1 MDLGQLD
8 PQTGRRLEEIIGYLN
23 FSSGAEDTRFLA
35 DLDALFGLVH
45 DHSTTPQSA
54 HKTHPGT
61 PPTWI
66 ALGQVIR
73 AELDRLRGASEA
85 FRQLDQAET
94 VLPLVFDH
102 LLPAYREHHRDLL
115 FHQTDESLFQ
125 PSFIGRACEAVLAQG
140 GPWHESDRIVPDAL
154 RRLNDSLGHRPVAT
168 LETDQKIQPYDH
180 EWVRPIPLFIAG
192 AGVARGQYHDLIR
205 KTLEILQSTDPA
217 LLDRAWFDPGLL
229 DELALDPRAHDFDHP
244 VNRRPNYHFGGW
256 DPNHIDNRGQYRR
269 FVLRQVTLD
278 ALLTRPDRR
287 PDLPHD
293 ELLFEAAAVLAGTM
307 LMGSGIT
314 GSGPDSHDSSTTLA
328 TLLPVIASY
337 RDAFYKRLLPRLPA
351 THAKRLRAEAATL
364 RQPFGGARQD
374 LNHALARRRAE
385 QLQHVHLAQLFARM
399 GYTEA
404 AARQARIVPVPSA
417 RMRCEIDCRLATAHL
432 EIDARRLDPAAALVP
447 ECEDLLHRAIECGA
461 MVDPWNILGFAAQY
475 PLFPAVENSVHDHR
489 IDELIELMGELFA
502 LYARLQ
508 KEAAAARPDLRQ
520 QLSDRLDALARWWD
534 QFASTEVSG
543 VEGISGRQAWQS
555 AGQVADAIAAR
566 HKAGTAA
573 GDIAFWRNHVQHFR
587 SPEAFALLAETLI
600 DRHDLV
606 ASMALLMLWLS
617 RAEQVPL
624 AEADHSFHALALR
637 WMTELWCPT
646 EPAPPPDPAASGPVD
661 LAEDPWP
668 LARKFFDHLEANAD
682 EYWQVPQLDL
692 IADQARQGSHDHEE
706 DDDDLASDGLFGAAY
721 ENVTYRDTT
730 DDGFDGEMLEGD
742 THATDFELSME
753 ADRISKRLA
762 LLVSVAQLWKL
773 AAAASTAHPTAAGDR
788 DDALTAWLQQAL
800 ANRRRLLALLSTVH
814 RYRIPPPSSAL
825 DAMIE
830 YDRRR
835 GIKDALVERIIATCV
850 ETADAGRFI
859 QATLDRDEPTAESD
873 EWEPPARHVLRAM
886 FRGDGPSVRAAWP
899 ELLKT
904 LRREPLLYV
913 PASRGGN
920 PTRIVASRSI
930 QRVLAR
936 LLTYAPRLGLL
947 SETYQLIQAV
957 QDMEWDHPVGPGAV
971 TEFDRLF
978 LIGCQGIVECLVVS
992 SEDWPGPPPPEQ
1004 GSGGPADLE
1013 LVDCL
1018 EQATVRLR
1026 RCWLS
1031 HSRNVRISVLET
1043 VTDDGRWRKLKNFIQ
1058 TYGHDLFTQQFMN
1071 YGNLR
1076 AIMHQGVDA
1085 YLASL
1090 EEESDAD
1097 APLRLLGDLDGR
1109 LPREEAVRWLEL
1121 AIEAV
1126 LENYGE
1132 YVDYNTTTTQSD
1144 SGELLYTL
1152 LDFLRLA
1159 ASYDRVA
1166 WNLNPV
1172 MIAHKVMVRRGRGE
1186 AAELW
1191 HEAVTQRTAET
1202 ADDHLARF
1210 QKLNKKYGMRLATIA
1225 DRLGQRFVGP
1235 LAIDRLTALVAP
1247 AIDDCHTDQPG
1258 QSFQRLEQEVA
1269 RFTEDPGGVGFE
1281 IPSWLEALEDEAARL
1296 RSPIPDTPDPATH
1309 LPRVRLSRED
1319 AQLQLDSWET
1329 NPS

>member
-1 MDLGQLD
+1 MDPGQLD
-8 PQTGRRLEEIIGYLN
+8 PQAPRRLEEIIGYLN
-23 FSSGAEDTRFLA
+23 FSSGAEDPQFLA
-35 DLDALFGLVH
+35 NLDALFGLVH
-45 DHSTTPQSA
+45 DHSTASLPTR
-54 HKTHPGT
+54 KTHSAP

-66 ALGQVIR
+66 ALGRMIR

-85 FRQLDQAET
+85 FRQLDQAEA

-125 PSFIGRACEAVLAQG
+125 PFFIGRACEAVLTRG
-140 GPWHESDRIVPDAL
+140 GPWHESDRLVPDVL

-180 EWVRPIPLFIAG
+180 EWVRPVPLFIAG
-192 AGVARGQYHDLIR
+192 AGVARGPYHDLIR
-205 KTLEILQSTDPA
+205 QTLEILQSTDRA

-229 DELALDPRAHDFDHP
+229 AELALDPRAHDFDHP

-278 ALLTRPDRR
+278 ALVTRPDRHS
-287 PDLPHD
+287 DLPRD
-293 ELLFEAAAVLAGTM
+293 QLLYESAAVLAGTM

-351 THAKRLRAEAATL
+351 THAKRLRAEATAL

-374 LNHALARRRAE
+374 LNHSLARFRAE

-404 AARQARIVPVPSA
+404 AARQARIVSVPSA
-417 RMRCEIDCRLATAHL
+417 RMRSEIDCRLAIAHL
-432 EIDARRLDPAAALVP
+432 EIDSGRLDPAVALVP

-461 MVDPWNILGFAAQY
+461 MVDPWNILGFAGQY

-508 KEAAAARPDLRQ
+508 KETAATRPDLRQ
-520 QLSDRLDALARWWD
+520 QLSDGLDALARWWD

-543 VEGISGRQAWQS
+543 VEGTSGRQACQS

-566 HKAGTAA
+566 HEAGTAA

-587 SPEAFALLAETLI
+587 SPEAFAVLAETLI

-617 RAEQVPL
+617 RAEQIPL
-624 AEADHSFHALALR
+624 AEADHSFHVLALR
-637 WMTELWCPT
+637 WMTELWRPT
-646 EPAPPPDPAASGPVD
+646 GPATPHDPTVSSPVD

-668 LARKFFDHLEANAD
+668 LAGKFFDHLEANAD
-682 EYWQVPQLDL
+682 EYWQVPQLEL
-692 IADQARQGSHDHEE
+692 IGDQARQGPHDNEE
-706 DDDDLASDGLFGAAY
+706 EDLASGGLFGAAY

-742 THATDFELSME
+742 THATDFELSLE

-762 LLVSVAQLWKL
+762 LLVSVAQLWEL
-773 AAAASTAHPTAAGDR
+773 AAAASTAHPTAADDR
-788 DDALTAWLQQAL
+788 DDALAAWLEQAL

-835 GIKDALVERIIATCV
+835 GIKDALVERIIVTCV
-850 ETADAGRFI
+850 ETADAGRLI
-859 QATLDRDEPTAESD
+859 QATLGRDEPTAESE
-873 EWEPPARHVLRAM
+873 EWEAPARRALRAI
-886 FRGDGPSVRAAWP
+886 FRGDAPSVRAAWP
-899 ELLKT
+899 ELLDT
-904 LRREPLLYV
+904 LRRQPLLYV

-936 LLTYAPRLGLL
+936 LLTDAPRLGLL
-947 SETYQLIQAV
+947 TETYRLIQTV
-957 QDMEWDHPVGPGAV
+957 QEMEWDHPVGPGAV

-978 LIGCQGIVECLVVS
+978 LIGCRGIIECLVDS
-992 SEDWPGPPPPEQ
+992 SEDWPGPPPEEQ

-1018 EQATVRLR
+1018 EQATARLR
-1026 RCWLS
+1026 RCWLN
-1031 HSRNVRISVLET
+1031 HSRNVRISVLEG
-1043 VTDDGRWRKLKNFIQ
+1043 VTDGRHWRKLKDFIQ

-1097 APLRLLGDLDGR
+1097 EPLRLLGDLDGR
-1109 LPREEAVRWLEL
+1109 FPREDAVRWLEL
-1121 AIEAV
+1121 TVEAV
-1126 LENYGE
+1126 MENYGE

-1166 WNLNPV
+1166 WNLKPV
-1172 MIAHKVMVRRGRGE
+1172 MIAHEVLVRRGRGE
-1186 AAELW
+1186 AAEMW
-1191 HEAVTQRTAET
+1191 HEAVTRRTAET
-1202 ADDHLARF
+1202 ADDHLTRF
-1210 QKLNKKYGMRLATIA
+1210 RKLSKKYGMRLATVA
-1225 DRLGQRFVGP
+1225 DRLGQRFVHL

-1247 AIDDCHTDQPG
+1247 AIEDCRTDQPG

-1269 RFTEDPGGVGFE
+1269 RFTEEPGGVGFE
-1281 IPSWLEALEDEAARL
+1281 LPSWLEALEDEAARL
-1296 RSPIPDTPDPATH
+1296 RFPTPDPPDPATH

-1319 AQLQLDSWET
+1319 AQRQLDAWEAE
-1329 NPS
+1329 PS

>member
-1 MDLGQLD
+1 MIL
-8 PQTGRRLEEIIGYLN
+8 
-23 FSSGAEDTRFLA
+23 
-35 DLDALFGLVH
+35 
-45 DHSTTPQSA
+45 
-54 HKTHPGT
+54 
-61 PPTWI
+61 
-66 ALGQVIR
+66 

-85 FRQLDQAET
+85 FRQLDQAENA
-94 VLPLVFDH
+94 LRLVFDR

-115 FHQTDESLFQ
+115 FHQTDEALFQ
-125 PSFIGRACEAVLAQG
+125 PFFLGRAFEAALAQG
-140 GPWHESDRIVPDAL
+140 GPWHEADRIVPDAL

-168 LETDQKIQPYDH
+168 LETEQKIQPYDH

-192 AGVARGQYHDLIR
+192 AGVAYGQYHDLLHQ
-205 KTLEILQSTDPA
+205 TLEILQSTDRA
-217 LLDRAWFDPGLL
+217 LLDRAWFDPALL
-229 DELALDPRAHDFDHP
+229 SELALDPRAHDFDHP

-256 DPNHIDNRGQYRR
+256 DPHHIDNRGQYRR

-278 ALLTRPDRR
+278 ALVTRPERN
-287 PDLPHD
+287 PDLPRD

-307 LMGSGIT
+307 LMGAGIT
-314 GSGPDSHDSSTTLA
+314 GSSPDSHDSATTLA

-351 THAKRLRAEAATL
+351 AHAKRLRAEAATL

-399 GYTEA
+399 GYTDA

-432 EIDARRLDPAAALVP
+432 DVDSGRLDPAVALLP
-447 ECEDLLHRAIECGA
+447 EIEDLLHRAIQCGA

-508 KEAAAARPDLRQ
+508 KEAASRPDLRR
-520 QLSDRLDALARWWD
+520 QLSDRLEALARWWD
-534 QFASTEVSG
+534 QFASTEVG
-543 VEGISGRQAWQS
+543 DVEGISGRQAWQS
-555 AGQVADAIAAR
+555 AGQVADALAAR
-566 HKAGTAA
+566 HKAGADA
-573 GDIAFWRNHVQHFR
+573 GDVAFWRSHVQHFR

-600 DRHDLV
+600 DRRDLV

-617 RAEQVPL
+617 QAEQIPL

-637 WMTELWCPT
+637 WMTELFHA
-646 EPAPPPDPAASGPVD
+646 APPED
-661 LAEDPWP
+661 LAQDPWP
-668 LARKFFDHLEANAD
+668 LARRFFDHLEANAD
-682 EYWQVPQLDL
+682 EYWHVPQLEL
-692 IADQARQGSHDHEE
+692 IGDQARQAEQ
-706 DDDDLASDGLFGAAY
+706 DDDPAPDELYNAAY

-730 DDGFDGEMLEGD
+730 DDGFEGEMLEGA
-742 THATDFELSME
+742 THATDFELSLE

-762 LLVSVAQLWKL
+762 LLISVAQLWRL
-773 AAAASTAHPTAAGDR
+773 AAAASTALPAPPDDR
-788 DDALTAWLQQAL
+788 DDVLAAWLDQAL
-800 ANRRRLLALLSTVH
+800 ANRRGLLALLSTVH
-814 RYRIPPPSSAL
+814 RYRIQPPSSAL

-850 ETADAGRFI
+850 ETADAGRLI
-859 QATLDRDEPTAESD
+859 QATLDRDQPTAESD
-873 EWEPPARHVLRAM
+873 DWEPPARHVLKAI
-886 FRGDGPSVRAAWP
+886 FRGDAPSVRETWP
-899 ELLKT
+899 ELLEAF
-904 LRREPLLYV
+904 RQQPLLYV

-920 PTRIVASRSI
+920 PIRIVASRSV

-947 SETYQLIQAV
+947 TETYQLIQTV
-957 QDMEWDHPVGPGAV
+957 QAMEWDHPVGPGAV

-978 LIGCQGIVECLVVS
+978 QIGCQGIVECLVVS
-992 SEDWPGPPPPEQ
+992 SEDWPVPPSEKR
-1004 GSGGPADLE
+1004 GSDGPADLR
-1013 LVDCL
+1013 LLDCL
-1018 EQATVRLR
+1018 EQAAEQLR
-1026 RCWLS
+1026 RCWLG
-1031 HSRNVRISVLET
+1031 HSQNVRISVLET
-1043 VTDDGRWRKLKNFIQ
+1043 VADNGPWRKLKNFVQ
-1058 TYGHDLFTQQFMN
+1058 TYGEGLFTQQFMN

-1090 EEESDAD
+1090 QEQSDPD
-1097 APLRLLGDLDGR
+1097 APPQLLADLDHR
-1109 LPREEAVRWLEL
+1109 LPRDEAVRWLEL

-1132 YVDYNTTTTQSD
+1132 YIDYNTTTTQSD
-1144 SGELLYTL
+1144 SGQLLYTL
-1152 LDFLRLA
+1152 LDFLRLSA
-1159 ASYDRVA
+1159 DYDRVA
-1166 WNLNPV
+1166 WNLKPI
-1172 MIAHKVMVRRGRGE
+1172 MIAHEVLVRRGRGE

-1191 HEAVTQRTAET
+1191 HEAVTQRTAEA

-1210 QKLNKKYGMRLATIA
+1210 HKLSKKYGMRLATVA

-1235 LAIDRLTALVAP
+1235 LAIDRLTALVSP
-1247 AIDDCHTDQPG
+1247 AIDDCRSDRPAE
-1258 QSFQRLEQEVA
+1258 SFQRLEQEVA

-1281 IPSWLEALEDEAARL
+1281 LPTWLEALEDEAARL
-1296 RSPIPDTPDPATH
+1296 RFPTPDAPNLLDPATH
-1309 LPRVRLSRED
+1309 LPRVRLSRDD
-1319 AQLQLDSWET
+1319 AQAQLDAWGAE
-1329 NPS
+1329 PS